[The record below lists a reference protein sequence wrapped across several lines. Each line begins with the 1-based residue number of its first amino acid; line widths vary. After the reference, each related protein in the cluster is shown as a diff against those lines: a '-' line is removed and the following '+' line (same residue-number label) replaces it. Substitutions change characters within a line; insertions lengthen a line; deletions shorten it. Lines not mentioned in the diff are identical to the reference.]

1 MLVILSDILLF
12 TKAMHY
18 IYTLA
23 IFLLISICANATT
36 LDEAKALYLKGNY
49 AKALPAFK
57 EQIKKT
63 PKDAALN
70 QWLGVCL
77 YETGAIDE
85 SIAPLTYAD
94 SKSVIEASRYL
105 AYIAFKQYRFSDAK
119 SHLEKYKASLIKANK
134 TIPTEIETL
143 LSKIIN
149 AANMLERV
157 EKIQIIDSINVDK
170 DKFFKFYKLSKE
182 SGSISDISIL
192 NSEFSAAKPTIVYCP
207 ESKNQMI
214 WAKNI
219 AGKSTLVSASKLS
232 DGSWEKPH
240 TLSSNLNEG
249 GNANYPYLMPDGI
262 TLYFANDGEN
272 SIGGYDIFITRK
284 NDNSYF
290 QPQNIGMPY
299 NSLYNDYMFVIDE
312 VTGIGWWASDRN
324 QIDGKVTIYTF
335 ITNESRINYPA
346 NSPNLINLAKINAIK
361 DSWNKDSNYNNIL
374 KQLEIIDSNKISN
387 SASSFSITL
396 PNGNVYTTFS
406 QFKNNE
412 AITAMQ
418 EYLEALNQYNLT
430 KTKIDNLRKLYSNG
444 DKSIA
449 QTILE
454 MENSIL
460 TQYNELIRLR
470 NIVVSLESK

>member
-1 MLVILSDILLF
+1 M
-12 TKAMHY
+12 
-18 IYTLA
+18 
-23 IFLLISICANATT
+23 
-36 LDEAKALYLKGNY
+36 
-49 AKALPAFK
+49 
-57 EQIKKT
+57 
-63 PKDAALN
+63 
-70 QWLGVCL
+70 
-77 YETGAIDE
+77 
-85 SIAPLTYAD
+85 
-94 SKSVIEASRYL
+94 
-105 AYIAFKQYRFSDAK
+105 
-119 SHLEKYKASLIKANK
+119 
-134 TIPTEIETL
+134 
-143 LSKIIN
+143 
-149 AANMLERV
+149 
-157 EKIQIIDSINVDK
+157 
-170 DKFFKFYKLSKE
+170 
-182 SGSISDISIL
+182 
-192 NSEFSAAKPTIVYCP
+192 
-207 ESKNQMI
+207 
-214 WAKNI
+214 
-219 AGKSTLVSASKLS
+219 SASKLS